1 MTIPFKTVPSPLRLS
16 NTKLSFTYCF
26 MAGILTDFIFFFMSL
41 TQGLWFEKNEYS
53 FVKMPS
59 PLDFTCQNLSLWLLM
74 LLLLRKP
81 SQVVAVFST
90 TRLTALGLEVGQ
102 VHSPLLPGHQTMAS
116 GTQVLLIAVTC
127 CAVPSI
133 PCSFKNGLI
142 APYSLSTVLVVSIQ
156 MVLSVS
162 WPLSS
167 AAELKGC
174 SMIFYSASATTLV
187 ITLSLPLPI
196 TQTLLWPH
204 TPHSPTLTLL
214 SSSRTP
220 SPMILWPPWGTFV
233 HRDHHLFTAFKYSL
247 LLKQLKLHAYS
258 QPCNFLVLSLH
269 HTHMA

>member
-16 NTKLSFTYCF
+16 NMKLSFTYCF
-26 MAGILTDFIFFFMSL
+26 MAGFLTDFIFFFMSL
-41 TQGLWFEKNEYS
+41 TQGLWFEENESS

-59 PLDFTCQNLSLWLLM
+59 PLDFTCQNLSLCLLM

-90 TRLTALGLEVGQ
+90 TRLTALGLEGQ
-102 VHSPLLPGHQTMAS
+102 VHSPLLPGHQPMAS
-116 GTQVLLIAVTC
+116 ATRVLLIAVTC

-142 APYSLSTVLVVSIQ
+142 VPYSLLVVSIQ

-167 AAELKGC
+167 VAELKGC
-174 SMIFYSASATTLV
+174 SMIFYSASATALV
-187 ITLSLPLPI
+187 ITLSLSLPI
-196 TQTLLWPH
+196 TQTLLWPQ
-204 TPHSPTLTLL
+204 TPHSPTLTPL

-233 HRDHHLFTAFKYSL
+233 HRDHQLFTAFKYSL
-247 LLKQLKLHAYS
+247 LLKQLKLHACVQS
-258 QPCNFLVLSLH
+258 IV
-269 HTHMA
+269 

>member
-1 MTIPFKTVPSPLRLS
+1 MTVPFKKVPSPLRLS
-16 NTKLSFTYCF
+16 NMKLSFTYCF
-26 MAGILTDFIFFFMSL
+26 MASFLTDFIFFFMSL
-41 TQGLWFEKNEYS
+41 TQQLWFEKNEYL

-90 TRLTALGLEVGQ
+90 MWLTALGLEVRQ

-116 GTQVLLIAVTC
+116 ATRVLLIAVTC

-133 PCSFKNGLI
+133 PCSFKKGLI
-142 APYSLSTVLVVSIQ
+142 VPYSLSTVLVVSIQ

-162 WPLSS
+162 WPLRSL
-167 AAELKGC
+167 AELKGY

-187 ITLSLPLPI
+187 ITLSLSLPI
-196 TQTLLWPH
+196 TQTLLWPQ
-204 TPHSPTLTLL
+204 TPHSPTLTPL

-233 HRDHHLFTAFKYSL
+233 HRDHQLFGFQVFS
-247 LLKQLKLHAYS
+247 S
-258 QPCNFLVLSLH
+258 P
-269 HTHMA
+269 